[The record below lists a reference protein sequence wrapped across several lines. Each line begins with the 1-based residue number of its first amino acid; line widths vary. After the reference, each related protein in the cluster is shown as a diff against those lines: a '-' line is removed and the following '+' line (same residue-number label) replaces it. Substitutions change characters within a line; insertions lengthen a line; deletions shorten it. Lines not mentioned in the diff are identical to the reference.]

1 MSAGYRCAVCGT
13 RVAIETPWPWRCP
26 RATATDRH
34 HVLRIEPTPEAPTDF
49 HLNPFVADR
58 QRMAWYRFALAHGY
72 DDASAVSLV
81 EEVDEAVRDVEG
93 SGFAAT
99 MVGPAAGLSD
109 ALGIDIWVKDET
121 GNVAGSHKARHLMSI
136 LLHLLAAER
145 AGVAPAGALRPRLAI
160 ASCGNAALA
169 AATLALA
176 ADWPLDVYVPA
187 DADPVVLGRIERLG
201 AAVVPCPRQAGG
213 PPGDPCM
220 ARFRRAVDS
229 GAIPFTVQGPENAL
243 CLDGGRTVGWELASA
258 LNVHGADRVFVQVG
272 GGALAT
278 GVGDGLREAGVAV
291 TLHAVQAEGCAPL
304 AAAWD
309 CAQRV
314 GVAAAPL
321 HWSDCMRPWRTT
333 PTSMATGILDDET
346 YDWLGVVDAMAHSN
360 GSPVVASEA
369 DVAAA
374 FDLAREATTI
384 PVDATGAAGLAG
396 VRAFRPHLRDDE
408 RVVVLFTGRS
418 QAR

>member
-1 MSAGYRCAVCGT
+1 
-13 RVAIETPWPWRCP
+13 
-26 RATATDRH
+26 
-34 HVLRIEPTPEAPTDF
+34 
-49 HLNPFVADR
+49 
-58 QRMAWYRFALAHGY
+58 
-72 DDASAVSLV
+72 
-81 EEVDEAVRDVEG
+81 
-93 SGFAAT
+93 
-99 MVGPAAGLSD
+99 
-109 ALGIDIWVKDET
+109 
-121 GNVAGSHKARHLMSI
+121 
-136 LLHLLAAER
+136 
-145 AGVAPAGALRPRLAI
+145 
-160 ASCGNAALA
+160 LA
-169 AATLALA
+169 AATLASA

-187 DADPVVLGRIERLG
+187 DADAVILGQIERLG
-201 AAVVPCPRQAGG
+201 ASVVACARRPGDA
-213 PPGDPCM
+213 PGDPCM
-220 ARFRRAVDS
+220 AQFRRAVDN
-229 GAIPFTVQGPENAL
+229 GAVPFTVQGPENAL

-304 AAAWD
+304 AGAWD

-321 HWSDCMRPWRTT
+321 HWSDCMQPWPGT

-346 YDWLGVVDAMAHSN
+346 YDWLGVVDAMARSN
-360 GSPVVASEA
+360 GSPVVATED
-369 DVAAA
+369 DVVTA

-396 VRAFRPHLRDDE
+396 VRAFRPHLLDGE

-418 QAR
+418 RTR